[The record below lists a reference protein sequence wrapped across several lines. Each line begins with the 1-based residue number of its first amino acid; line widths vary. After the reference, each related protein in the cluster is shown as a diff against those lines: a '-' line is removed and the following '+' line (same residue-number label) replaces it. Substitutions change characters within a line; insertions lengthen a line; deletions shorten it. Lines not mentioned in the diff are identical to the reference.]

1 MISHSNRMNF
11 KVGSL
16 QIAIYVVFT
25 LETSFRMKHM
35 NQIQDLISFDISEMR
50 GVKAVDML

>member
-1 MISHSNRMNF
+1 MNF

-50 GVKAVDML
+50 GVKAVDMLWN